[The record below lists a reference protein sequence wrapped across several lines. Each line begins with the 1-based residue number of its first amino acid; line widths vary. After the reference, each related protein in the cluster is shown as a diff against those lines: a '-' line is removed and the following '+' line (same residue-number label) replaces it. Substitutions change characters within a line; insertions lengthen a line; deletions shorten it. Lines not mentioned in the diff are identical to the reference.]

1 MKKPVRPKKTLRVC
15 FDIETELF
23 SEQFRNARDVETRLR
38 HAPRMRVAC
47 AFDEMTWHFF
57 LPSEFDKLVKLLLAA
72 DEVISFNGLQ
82 FDELILRKHCKLE
95 GKLPSKG
102 LHVDLCHEISLTHHS
117 VSLHRLSLLNL
128 NEGKHTAGRS
138 IAALDIEALK
148 VACKSDVWQTYRLWD
163 LWRKGMI
170 KVPAPRAIKDGEDFV
185 GPGHHMPALCPSCHS
200 ANSLELIDEDPE
212 EMSEGQAS
220 DYLAGMFGCAVCC
233 ACGAEIDWEV

>member
-1 MKKPVRPKKTLRVC
+1 
-15 FDIETELF
+15 
-23 SEQFRNARDVETRLR
+23 
-38 HAPRMRVAC
+38 MRIAC
-47 AFDEMTWHFF
+47 AFDETTWHFF
-57 LPSEFDKLVKLLLAA
+57 LGSELDKLLKLLLAA

-82 FDELILRKHCKLE
+82 FDELVLRKHCKLK

-138 IAALDIEALK
+138 MAALDVEALK
-148 VACKSDVWQTYRLWD
+148 LACKSDVWQTYRLWD
-163 LWRKGMI
+163 LWRKETI
-170 KVPAPRAIKDGEDFV
+170 NVPAPRAIKDDEDFV

-212 EMSEGQAS
+212 DMSEGKHPTTWPGCLAAPFAA
-220 DYLAGMFGCAVCC
+220 LAGQRLIGKCNARQGFLALLSRLKRIGELPPRT
-233 ACGAEIDWEV
+233 GLNRT

>member
-1 MKKPVRPKKTLRVC
+1 MKKPAKPKKIRRVC
-15 FDIETELF
+15 FDIETEAF
-23 SEQFRNARDVETRLR
+23 SKDFRNARDMETLLR
-38 HAPRMRVAC
+38 NAPRMRVAC
-47 AFDEMTWHFF
+47 AFDETTWQFF
-57 LPSEFDKLVKLLLAA
+57 LASEFDNLVKLLLEA
-72 DEVISFNGLQ
+72 DEVISFYGLN
-82 FDELILRKHCKLE
+82 FDELVLRKHCKLR
-95 GKLPSKG
+95 GKFPRNG

-138 IAALDIEALK
+138 MADLDIEALK

-163 LWRKGMI
+163 LWRKGTI
-170 KVPAPRAIKDGEDFV
+170 RIPPPRATKDDEDFV
-185 GPGHHMPALCPSCHS
+185 GPGHHMPTFCPSCHS

-220 DYLAGMFGCAVCC
+220 DYSNGMFGCAVCS

>member
-1 MKKPVRPKKTLRVC
+1 MKKPVKQKNTLRVC

-23 SEQFRNARDVETRLR
+23 SDQFRNTRDLETRLR

-47 AFDEMTWHFF
+47 AFDETTWHFF
-57 LPSEFDKLVKLLLAA
+57 LPSEFSELVKLLLTA
-72 DEVISFNGLQ
+72 DEVLSFNGLQ
-82 FDELILRKHCKLE
+82 FDELVLRKHCKLK

-102 LHVDLCHEISLTHHS
+102 KHIDLCHEISLTHHS

-128 NEGKHTAGRS
+128 NEGKLTAGRS
-138 IAALDIEALK
+138 MATLDIEALK
-148 VACKSDVWQTYRLWD
+148 LACKSDVWQTYRLWD
-163 LWRKGMI
+163 LWRKGTI
-170 KVPAPRAIKDGEDFV
+170 KVPPPRAIKDDEDFV

-212 EMSEGQAS
+212 EMSEAQAS

-233 ACGAEIDWEV
+233 ACGTEIDWEV

>member
-1 MKKPVRPKKTLRVC
+1 MKKPVKPKKTLRVC

-23 SEQFRNARDVETRLR
+23 SDQFRNARDLEGRLR

-47 AFDEMTWHFF
+47 AFDETTWHFF
-57 LPSEFDKLVKLLLAA
+57 LPSEFSELVKLLLTA
-72 DEVISFNGLQ
+72 DEVLSFNGLQ
-82 FDELILRKHCKLE
+82 FDELVLRKHCKLK

-102 LHVDLCHEISLTHHS
+102 KHVDLCHEISLTHHS

-138 IAALDIEALK
+138 MATLDIEALK
-148 VACKSDVWQTYRLWD
+148 LACKSDVWQTYRLWD
-163 LWRKGMI
+163 LWRKGTI
-170 KVPAPRAIKDGEDFV
+170 KIPPPRAIKDDEDFV

-212 EMSEGQAS
+212 EMSEAQAS
-220 DYLAGMFGCAVCC
+220 DYLAGMFGCATCC
-233 ACGAEIDWEV
+233 ACGTEIDWEV